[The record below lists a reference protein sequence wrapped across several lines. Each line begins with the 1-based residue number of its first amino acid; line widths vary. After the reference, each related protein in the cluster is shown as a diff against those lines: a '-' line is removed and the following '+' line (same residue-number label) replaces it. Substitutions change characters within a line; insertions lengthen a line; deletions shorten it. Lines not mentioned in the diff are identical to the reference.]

1 MFASMS
7 PPNPRKRAAPG
18 AIPAVQ
24 IPTTVQQYQSPYATP
39 LDQVSRWNGA
49 EVYAPDP
56 ITPGPKNIPQF
67 NMTEP
72 HSSYPTATNHQS
84 YQHPTIA
91 TPGPTNVI
99 ARRPA
104 GSSRALI
111 TRQQYDGLSTDPW
124 PSFGDETALMP
135 ANGVVNP
142 LDENDNIALLEER
155 AARAKRDA
163 QANRKQIPPF
173 VQKLGS
179 FLNEEKNTDLIR
191 WSQKGDSFIV
201 LDEDEFAKTLIPE
214 LFKHNNYASFVRQL
228 NMYGFHKRVGL
239 SDNSMKAS
247 ERKNKSPSEYYNPYF
262 KRGHPNLLWLI
273 NKPKSGNSKKRNAK
287 NNDGAEV
294 ESDEDAT
301 PTVEDINGAGY
312 VGAAQNSSRTAGTA
326 QGDPGSQALQKKDFQ
341 VVKDQLNQLQTQQRA
356 ISNMIQRLRSD
367 HTALYNQA
375 LAFQNMHERHEN
387 SINAILNFLANVFRK
402 SLEEQ
407 GGNSNHTMQDL
418 LASIIPNGGS
428 GSQMHQGSVV
438 DLGDFVQ
445 QQSVDHSNGA
455 DNTPKRGQRL
465 LLPSRGG
472 RGSATSTGAKSPS
485 ASYAASPQAQ
495 VGSVTELFENSP
507 NDGTSPP
514 DYLSN
519 DLGQSPQQMMRIID
533 ATNAA
538 GTATDI
544 DLPDIAAKTPV
555 TLSSDQRN
563 QMLNLMASQ
572 ATAPQSASSI
582 PATASPMPATTAATS
597 PQTIPAMQQ
606 RQHQQRATP
615 PPAPNRTASGLVSSP
630 ANSTLGASPPRSLSP
645 LMSSMPPPPSLHD
658 ITMTQEELDNL
669 QRLQDDQKHKIDEI
683 SHFLAPL
690 SPSGRVP
697 GVDEAGNP
705 TTVSPGASG
714 SYFPDMTDNMDIE
727 QFLDS
732 SAFGTFDA
740 SGTGGSADDFNFSL
754 DANYDGTTPV
764 AAFPLGAPITE
775 SHSNTPSSAATEE
788 YVIRKEFTENDGS
801 SAGPDAKRRRMG

>member
-49 EVYAPDP
+49 EVYATDP

-72 HSSYPTATNHQS
+72 HSSYPNATTHQS
-84 YQHPTIA
+84 YQHQAIA
-91 TPGPTNVI
+91 TPGPTNAI

-104 GSSRALI
+104 GSSRALV
-111 TRQQYDGLSTDPW
+111 TRQQYDGLSTEPW

-135 ANGVVNP
+135 ASGVVNP

-273 NKPKSGNSKKRNAK
+273 NKPKSGNSKKRSAK

-312 VGAAQNSSRTAGTA
+312 VGAAQNSSRSGGPA

-428 GSQMHQGSVV
+428 GSQMHKGSVV

-445 QQSVDHSNGA
+445 QQSVDHSNVA

-472 RGSATSTGAKSPS
+472 RASATSTAAKSPS
-485 ASYAASPQAQ
+485 ASYATSPRGQM
-495 VGSVTELFENSP
+495 GSVTELFDNSP
-507 NDGTSPP
+507 NEVTSPP

-519 DLGQSPQQMMRIID
+519 DLRQSPQQMMRIID

-538 GTATDI
+538 GATADI

-572 ATAPQSASSI
+572 ATAPQSTSSI
-582 PATASPMPATTAATS
+582 PATASPLPATTTATS
-597 PQTIPAMQQ
+597 PQPIPAMQQ
-606 RQHQQRATP
+606 RQQQHRATP
-615 PPAPNRTASGLVSSP
+615 PPVPAQAASGMVSSP
-630 ANSTLGASPPRSLSP
+630 VNSALGASPPRSLSP

-658 ITMTQEELDNL
+658 ITMTQEELDSL
-669 QRLQDDQKHKIDEI
+669 QRLQDEQKHKIDEI

-705 TTVSPGASG
+705 TTVSPEASG

-732 SAFGTFDA
+732 SAFGAFDA

-754 DANYDGTTPV
+754 DANYDGSTPV
-764 AAFPLGAPITE
+764 AAYSLAAPITE

-788 YVIRKEFTENDGS
+788 YVIRKDFAENDGS
-801 SAGPDAKRRRMG
+801 AVGPDAKRRRMG